1 MYGIQSSTFFGWF
14 VPISWQKLLEIHF
27 VDTQCYDI
35 FLFCFRK
42 TLKVFFPPFSSSEL
56 KKCEVQVWRIAE
68 NSPIALPN
76 EHLGE
81 YNFCSL
87 EQGLLFRKLA
97 HLLDLGEGIRQ
108 ADVHDF

>member
-1 MYGIQSSTFFGWF
+1 MTFF
-14 VPISWQKLLEIHF
+14 ILL
-27 VDTQCYDI
+27 
-35 FLFCFRK
+35 
-42 TLKVFFPPFSSSEL
+42 LKNTEVVFSPFSSSEL

-108 ADVHDF
+108 ADVHDS